1 MIQLQEN
8 NSKVK
13 GALAFEEVL
22 DSIGSRGKFQMRL
35 NVVFVFFASCF
46 NLMSVYMFY
55 IAMQTPDHWCH
66 VPGREHTNLS
76 LEEWK
81 NFTIPR
87 EGAAFSKCLMYNQ
100 SDVRDFSNRREPV
113 KCQHSW
119 EYDNTWFSLTVTSQ
133 MNWVCDN
140 QQTVNTILFYSQN
153 IGVALGLLFGYVGD
167 MYGRRPQ
174 QLLCLSAHVV
184 SRLLVMLAP
193 HVLPLFI
200 LAESLVSGAA
210 GPMEESL
217 LAVGLELTD
226 IKHRSVINRYAS
238 CSMAL
243 GMMLA
248 GLVSWAL
255 PNWNYFMSF
264 AAISCFT
271 LFFFF
276 RWFPQSPRWLACRGR
291 EQEALAVLRDIATT
305 NGSTVPAFALQVIQT
320 VGNSKADR
328 TGFLSIFS
336 SWNVFKNTVIL
347 IIASIFCIKMI
358 VKCSAIKFLS
368 NPAKPFNLDDVIFFL

>member
-35 NVVFVFFASCF
+35 NVVFVCFASCF
-46 NLMSVYMFY
+46 NLMSVNMFY

-81 NFTIPR
+81 NFTVPR

-119 EYDNTWFSLTVTSQ
+119 EYDNTWFSLTATSQ

-153 IGVALGLLFGYVGD
+153 IGVALGLLSGYVVQMTLAAD
-167 MYGRRPQ
+167 RYGRRPQ

-200 LAESLVSGAA
+200 LAESLVSGVA

-264 AAISCFT
+264 AALSCFA

-320 VGNSKADR
+320 VGNNKADR

-347 IIASIFCIKMI
+347 IIAR
-358 VKCSAIKFLS
+358 
-368 NPAKPFNLDDVIFFL
+368 